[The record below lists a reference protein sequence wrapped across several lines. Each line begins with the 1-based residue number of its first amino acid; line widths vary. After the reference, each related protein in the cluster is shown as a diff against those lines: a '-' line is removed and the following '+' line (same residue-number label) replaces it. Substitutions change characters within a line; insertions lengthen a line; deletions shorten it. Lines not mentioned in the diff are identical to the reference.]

1 MSKSKSSLLS
11 LIGLVSVLSTS
22 VFAESPNLPAFG
34 VDLSQTSVSGLS
46 SGAFM
51 TAQLNTAYSASF
63 IGAGIIAG
71 GPFYCSGTY
80 GSVGNMQS
88 AMSTCMNPL
97 SKSVGPNAEI
107 SFKNAQKFASEGKI
121 DDVENLKKQKV
132 YLFSGSSD
140 STVKTIVVDQVKAYY
155 NLAGVPD
162 ENIKYEHN
170 INAGHSI
177 VTKAESDV
185 PCAVTKAPF
194 INNCGFQQSQDL
206 LNHIY
211 GELNPPTTVDK
222 LSGRII
228 AFNQKEFI
236 KGSRSSMS
244 DDAYIYVP
252 KSCETEACRVH
263 IAIHG
268 CLQGA
273 AQIGDR
279 YYNTTTGYN
288 EIADTNNIIVLY
300 PQAQISKTI
309 PANPQGCWDFWGYS
323 SEDPSNLDFY
333 TKNAPQMSAI
343 MAMVKRLG
351 EPRQT
356 N

>member
-1 MSKSKSSLLS
+1 MSTSKNSLLS
-11 LIGLVSVLSTS
+11 LVSLISVLSAP
-22 VFAESPNLPAFG
+22 VFAEAPTLPAFG
-34 VDLSQTSVSGLS
+34 ADLSQTSVSGLS

-51 TAQLNTAYSASF
+51 TSQLNTAYSASF
-63 IGAGIIAG
+63 IGAGVIAG

-88 AMSTCMNPL
+88 AMATCMNPL
-97 SKSVGPNAEI
+97 SKGVGPDAAI
-107 SFKNAQKFASEGKI
+107 SFKSAQKFASEGKI
-121 DDVENLKKQKV
+121 DDVENLKKQRV
-132 YLFSGSSD
+132 YLYSGSSD

-162 ENIKYEHN
+162 ANIKYEHG
-170 INAGHSI
+170 NAGHSI
-177 VTKAESDV
+177 ITKNVNDV
-185 PCAVTKAPF
+185 PCSTTKPPF
-194 INNCGFQQSQDL
+194 INNCDFVQSQDL
-206 LNHIY
+206 LRHIY
-211 GELNPPTTVDK
+211 GELNAPTTSDK
-222 LSGRII
+222 LSGKIV

-236 KGSRSSMS
+236 KSSRSSMS
-244 DDAYIYVP
+244 DDAYAYVP
-252 KSCETEACRVH
+252 KACETESCRVH
-263 IAIHG
+263 IAFHG

-273 AQIGDR
+273 AQIGDK
-279 YYNTTTGYN
+279 YYSTTGYN
-288 EIADTNNIIVLY
+288 EIADTNKIIVLY

-351 EPRQT
+351 DAR
-356 N
+356 